1 MTIAHAYT
9 LLLEA
14 AVLAA
19 SFGILWLSFWVRDR
33 HGVKLGSLV
42 LARGASGGSLAIKLE
57 SPAPV
62 LDGETTIGIGGRRF
76 QMLKF
81 RTTAR
86 GPQQGAAPWTQT
98 PTRVGLFLQQT
109 RIEQLPQLINVL
121 RGEMRLTDSDLFD

>member
-1 MTIAHAYT
+1 MTDWLLGLAERMARLGEIVIACIIVAIS
-9 LLLEA
+9 
-14 AVLAA
+14 LALMIIV
-19 SFGILWLSFWVRDR
+19 G
-33 HGVKLGSLV
+33 
-42 LARGASGGSLAIKLE
+42 LAIKLE
-57 SPAPV
+57 SPGPV